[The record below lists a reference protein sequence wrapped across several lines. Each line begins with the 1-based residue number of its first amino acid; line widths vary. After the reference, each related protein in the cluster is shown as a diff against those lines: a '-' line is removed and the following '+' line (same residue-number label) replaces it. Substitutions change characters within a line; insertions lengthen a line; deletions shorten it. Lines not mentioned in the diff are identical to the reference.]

1 MRAPLHPVAAQRIP
15 LLAIHYTFVIV
26 GDHKAGQSMDPVKL
40 ENHAILGSSMLSL
53 VATGDLSLIFQECQL
68 R

>member
-1 MRAPLHPVAAQRIP
+1 MQAPLHPAAAQRIP

-40 ENHAILGSSMLSL
+40 ENHVILGRSMLSL
-53 VATGDLSLIFQECQL
+53 GATGGLSLIFQECQL